1 MENETRK
8 SYLKKT
14 PIFSGLSDEELGGV
28 VPYVVRR
35 KLKRNTVVFHENDP
49 ATAFYLVKTGRVKIY
64 KVGPDNREQVL
75 AILGD
80 GQIFGDV
87 PAFDGG
93 PYPATAETMADSEI
107 YLIRSEDFQELVR
120 RYPGIAVKIIRV
132 LGQRLRQ
139 SMELVRDLSFK
150 QVPHRLAGLLVKL
163 GSEYG
168 REVGVAG
175 GDMGETGAGAGGTL
189 IDLPLSR
196 QELADI
202 VGTSRETVTRELK
215 KMEREGL
222 LEVDRRMITII
233 DLGQLKAWAR

>member
-1 MENETRK
+1 MSEDTRK
-8 SYLKKT
+8 EYLKRT
-14 PIFSGLSDEELGGV
+14 PIFSDLSDEELDGIVPHV
-28 VPYVVRR
+28 VKRQ
-35 KLKRNTVVFHENDP
+35 LKGDTVIFHENDP
-49 ATAFYLVKTGRVKIY
+49 ASAFYLVKSGRVKIY
-64 KVGPDNREQVL
+64 KVGPDSREQVL
-75 AILGD
+75 AILSD

-93 PYPATAETMADSEI
+93 PYPATAATMVDSEI

-120 RYPGIAVKIIRV
+120 RYPDVAIKIIRV

-150 QVPHRLAGLLVKL
+150 QVPHRLAGLLMKL
-163 GSEYG
+163 GEEYG
-168 REVGVAG
+168 RET
-175 GDMGETGAGAGGTL
+175 GEGLL

-215 KMEREGL
+215 KMEREGML
-222 LEVDRRMITII
+222 AVNRRMITVS
-233 DLGQLKAWAR
+233 DMNRLKSWAR

>member
-1 MENETRK
+1 MDTETRK
-8 SYLKKT
+8 SYLKQT
-14 PIFSGLSDEELGGV
+14 PIFSDLSNEELDGV
-28 VPYVVRR
+28 VPYVVKRQ
-35 KLKRNTVVFHENDP
+35 LKKNTVIFHENDP
-49 ATAFYLVKTGRVKIY
+49 ATAFYLVKKGRVKIY
-64 KVGPDNREQVL
+64 KVGPGNREQVL

-93 PYPATAETMADSEI
+93 PYPATAATMADSEI
-107 YLIRSEDFQELVR
+107 YLIRSKDFRELVR
-120 RYPGIAVKIIRV
+120 RYPEVALKIIRV

-139 SMELVRDLSFK
+139 AMELVRDLSFK

-163 GSEYG
+163 AGEYG
-168 REVGVAG
+168 RETAAG
-175 GDMGETGAGAGGTL
+175 IL

-215 KMEREGL
+215 KMEREGML
-222 LEVDRRMITII
+222 AVNRRLITIV
-233 DLGQLKAWAR
+233 DQGKLKAWAR